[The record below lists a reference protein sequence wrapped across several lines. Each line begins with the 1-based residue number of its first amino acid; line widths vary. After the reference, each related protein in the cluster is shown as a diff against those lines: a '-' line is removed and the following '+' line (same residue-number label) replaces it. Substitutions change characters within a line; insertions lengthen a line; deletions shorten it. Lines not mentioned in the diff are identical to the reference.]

1 MSCSYSGFPV
11 LNTQLC
17 ELQDGPRIPKA
28 TSALKHI
35 SPISPAA
42 IFRRSQ
48 QVEISNSSLIQ
59 ITPHDPA
66 CQISPPPI

>member
-1 MSCSYSGFPV
+1 MSYSYSGFPV

-17 ELQDGPRIPKA
+17 ELQDGPRVPKA
-28 TSALKHI
+28 TSAARHI

-48 QVEISNSSLIQ
+48 QVGISNTNLIQ
-59 ITPHDPA
+59 ITPHDPT
-66 CQISPPPI
+66 CQVFPPPL